1 MIRPLRLAVA
11 AGLLLGLGACS
22 SALWRTD
29 SMSHV
34 SVDGQD
40 VLVSWI
46 WVGDDDIDISVAAEP
61 PGEEPPFAGNSRRLS
76 PAVAQKAAD
85 KVAHRRCGDARQTM
99 VMTTMSTGV
108 YDYHYTCP

>member
-1 MIRPLRLAVA
+1 MIRPFRLAVSA
-11 AGLLLGLGACS
+11 ALLLGLCACS

-29 SMSHV
+29 SLSHE

-61 PGEEPPFAGNSRRLS
+61 PGEEPPFASDSRRLT
-76 PAVAQKAAD
+76 PMVAQKAAD
-85 KVAHRRCGDARQTM
+85 MVAHRRCGDARQTM
-99 VMTTMSTGV
+99 VMTTMPTGV
-108 YDYHYTCP
+108 YDYHYHCP